1 MKRLTALILP
11 LLLIPSVGCHRQTN
25 SSSAHNDSSDE
36 QQNTEQIL
44 AKQRQ
49 TLMAENE
56 VTAAVKA
63 DTGRWVQHELGW
75 WYRYT
80 HKAEEHINY
89 MHTPLP
95 QDTCMLIHE
104 RVCTLDGQLL
114 LDAIRTYDRC
124 SEGSDTPEKE
134 EPFAYQIMLSEMVPQ
149 DTVLILT
156 AWYAAYGKEG
166 RGVIPPLANLRVL
179 LTMHT
184 TPLEDV
190 RLTSDSTDNKVIL
203 VPIGQNE
210 YETFNPDY
218 PLSANDAD
226 RSNSLRQE

>member
-1 MKRLTALILP
+1 
-11 LLLIPSVGCHRQTN
+11 
-25 SSSAHNDSSDE
+25 
-36 QQNTEQIL
+36 
-44 AKQRQ
+44 
-49 TLMAENE
+49 
-56 VTAAVKA
+56 
-63 DTGRWVQHELGW
+63 
-75 WYRYT
+75 
-80 HKAEEHINY
+80 
-89 MHTPLP
+89 
-95 QDTCMLIHE
+95 MLIHE

-134 EPFAYQIMLSEMVPQ
+134 EPFVYQIMLSEMVPQ

-156 AWYAAYGKEG
+156 AWYAAYWKEG
-166 RGVIPPLANLRVL
+166 RGVIPPFANLRVM

-190 RLTSDSTDNKVIL
+190 RLTGDSTDNKVIL

-218 PLSANDAD
+218 PLSATSVD
-226 RSNSLRQE
+226 RSNSLQQE